1 MSENDDSVRRGVPYA
16 FTAFAIWGLLPLYW
30 KALSAVDA
38 ASILACRVVFSLAFI
53 WIVLALR
60 GNPAWPR
67 IFADAKARI
76 TLLLSAA
83 LIGINW
89 GLYIWAV
96 NSGRTVEASLGY
108 YINPLVNVFF
118 GTIFFRERLTRL
130 RWFSFALASAGVV
143 ALSASTGSIPWISL
157 VLAVS
162 FSLYG
167 LAKKAAGLD
176 PLEALGAETLALAPL
191 ALAYLAFRGASGESV
206 LNHSFPVLALLA
218 FSGIVT
224 ALPLLAF
231 AVGAK
236 LLPLS
241 VLGFIQYISP
251 TLQLALGVLAFG
263 EPFPAERLFA
273 FVLVW
278 AALIIYSASYLP
290 RSRRPRLPATPG
302 AGRRRRP

>member
-1 MSENDDSVRRGVPYA
+1 M
-16 FTAFAIWGLLPLYW
+16 
-30 KALSAVDA
+30 
-38 ASILACRVVFSLAFI
+38 
-53 WIVLALR
+53 
-60 GNPAWPR
+60 
-67 IFADAKARI
+67 
-76 TLLLSAA
+76 
-83 LIGINW
+83 
-89 GLYIWAV
+89 
-96 NSGRTVEASLGY
+96 
-108 YINPLVNVFF
+108 
-118 GTIFFRERLTRL
+118 
-130 RWFSFALASAGVV
+130 
-143 ALSASTGSIPWISL
+143 
-157 VLAVS
+157 
-162 FSLYG
+162 
-167 LAKKAAGLD
+167 
-176 PLEALGAETLALAPL
+176 
-191 ALAYLAFRGASGESV
+191 
-206 LNHSFPVLALLA
+206 NHSFPVLALLA

-290 RSRRPRLPATPG
+290 RSRRPRQPATPG